1 MGTVKIKHLVERNGA
16 FYFQAT
22 PKMRR
27 AGIFSEPLGRNLV
40 KAIERTEFLNAQW
53 DAARAGGTSNAVA
66 PGTVNWLIRD
76 FQNSE
81 WYRVLKQVTQVEAD
95 YHLAIIVNA
104 PLAKFPAHAIT
115 RRHCRQFHNKL
126 VQAKGRPSANKSMK
140 WLRRLMSYAVEIGL
154 RETNPALRMG
164 LKHNPPREQTWTIDE
179 IEAFKHTAIEDGK
192 RAWALAVHLG
202 YDTSQRLSDILGLT
216 WNDFDAE
223 GLYFRQRKTG
233 AKIYI
238 ALRAESLAM
247 LAETERRAVHII
259 VGDVMGK
266 PIGHNSYF
274 GRVFRKLRA
283 KSGIRTELRFHD
295 LRRTAATEVSAG
307 GGTVESL
314 TGHRPGSPALKHY
327 VVPGKE
333 ASREAQRVRKPETG
347 TKV

>member
-22 PKMRR
+22 PAMRQ
-27 AGIFSEPLGRNLV
+27 AGVFSEPLGRNRV
-40 KAIERTEFLNAQW
+40 KAIERAEFLNAQW
-53 DAARAGGTSNAVA
+53 DAVRVGAKPNTAARGTIS
-66 PGTVNWLIRD
+66 WLVKD
-76 FQNSE
+76 FQESE
-81 WYRVLKQVTQVEAD
+81 WYRVLKSVTQVEAD
-95 YHLAIIVNA
+95 HHLAIILSA
-104 PLAKFPAHAIT
+104 PIASHSAHAIT

-126 VQAKGRPSANKSMK
+126 VQAKGRPNANKSMK
-140 WLRRLMSYAVEIGL
+140 WLRRLMSYAVEMGL

-164 LKHNPPREQTWTIDE
+164 LKHNPPREETWTVAE
-179 IEAFKHTAIEDGK
+179 IEAFKRTAVKDGK

-216 WNDFDAE
+216 WNNFDGE

-233 AKIYI
+233 AKVYV

-247 LAETERRAVHII
+247 LAETDRRAVHII

-274 GRVFRKLRA
+274 GRVFRKLRT
-283 KSGIRTELRFHD
+283 KSGIRPDLRFHD

-333 ASREAQRVRKPETG
+333 ASREAQRVRKPESG